1 MEKDNIIPFPKNK
14 TFAGLKIPIML
25 TIEETA
31 RVTGR
36 AKHYIRELAI
46 NKKIVHTRSGK
57 KYLINLEK
65 FIEYEN
71 TNFGCEKED
80 TEELIANKF
89 NLKPVK
95 A

>member
-1 MEKDNIIPFPKNK
+1 MEKDNVISFPKNK
-14 TFAGLKIPIML
+14 VFAGLKIPIML

-31 RVTGR
+31 KVTGR
-36 AKHYIRELAI
+36 AKHYIRELAKD
-46 NKKIVHTRSGK
+46 KKIVHTRSGK

-71 TNFGCEKED
+71 TNFGCEQED

-89 NLKPVK
+89 NLKPIK